1 MAIPFLS
8 KLFSKSPKTEPM
20 QMPMPITYY
29 QPIPQTDRR
38 PDADIIRELTVNEHI
53 PKETLTEHW
62 CYDPKTIALGKRG
75 NFESAILRER
85 YNRYR
90 MTEENNN
97 PRYKWNP
104 TAANELDKLGVSV
117 DDAVHKSLDGY
128 FVGQI
133 TNPINVTETRQAIAT
148 GQLPT
153 QEKKKGGLLS
163 FIGL

>member
-1 MAIPFLS
+1 
-8 KLFSKSPKTEPM
+8 
-20 QMPMPITYY
+20 
-29 QPIPQTDRR
+29 
-38 PDADIIRELTVNEHI
+38 
-53 PKETLTEHW
+53 
-62 CYDPKTIALGKRG
+62 
-75 NFESAILRER
+75 
-85 YNRYR
+85 